1 MKNLRRSAS
10 RTRGNRGT
18 EAVKRLTL
26 TLPESLHTR
35 FRTACSATDRKM
47 IAEIREFVARR
58 TEELEEEA
66 GLSAS
71 DWALQV
77 SRRARSIGPV
87 ERRLQALDRA
97 LECNHPTADIDEMLA
112 DIERGRDLR

>member
-1 MKNLRRSAS
+1 
-10 RTRGNRGT
+10 
-18 EAVKRLTL
+18 
-26 TLPESLHTR
+26 
-35 FRTACSATDRKM
+35 M
-47 IAEIREFVARR
+47 IAEIREFVVRR

-66 GLSAS
+66 GLSS
-71 DWALQV
+71 SKWVMQV

-112 DIERGRDLR
+112 DIERGRDLH

>member
-1 MKNLRRSAS
+1 MRNLRRSAS
-10 RTRGNRGT
+10 RSRDA
-18 EAVKRLTL
+18 EALKRLTL
-26 TLPESLHTR
+26 TLPASLHTR

-66 GLSAS
+66 GLSTS
-71 DWALQV
+71 KWAMQA

-97 LECNHPTADIDEMLA
+97 LECDHPTSDIVEMLA

>member
-1 MKNLRRSAS
+1 
-10 RTRGNRGT
+10 
-18 EAVKRLTL
+18 
-26 TLPESLHTR
+26 
-35 FRTACSATDRKM
+35 M
-47 IAEIREFVARR
+47 IGEIREFVARR

-71 DWALQV
+71 EWALQV

-87 ERRLQALDRA
+87 ERRRLQALDRA

>member
-1 MKNLRRSAS
+1 MRSPRQAAS
-10 RTRGNRGT
+10 RGRGSGP
-18 EAVKRLTL
+18 EPIKRLTL

-58 TEELEEEA
+58 TEELEDEA

-71 DWALQV
+71 EWAMQV
-77 SRRARSIGPV
+77 SRRPRPIGPV
-87 ERRLQALDRA
+87 ERRLRALDRA